1 MNSANLKDLLKKLHE
16 SLAATEQVDDDELKS
31 LLKQLDA
38 DIRQLLSGERGPD
51 DPVFA
56 GLNARSQAMSATF
69 AAKHPRLEPILRELG
84 DMLEKIGV

>member
-1 MNSANLKDLLKKLHE
+1 MDNTNLKDLLKKLHE
-16 SLAATEQVDDDELKS
+16 GLSATDQVDDELRG
-31 LLKQLDA
+31 LLKELDH

-56 GLNARSQAMSATF
+56 GMSARSQAMTAKF

-84 DMLEKIGV
+84 SMLDNIGV